1 MNNFKTLLA
10 ISLLL
15 SSAAVEATS
24 KASAPKTVEIKQ
36 NRAVVDVEKVAT
48 TANYFQ
54 QKQID
59 IKLKLDPEGK
69 SIEADTLAFQK
80 AIGDFKLKMSTMS
93 DTKKQEEGQ
102 KLGQME
108 QALKV
113 KQQAF
118 QAKAQS
124 ILAEVQKELIDMIG
138 KICEKLGFTEV
149 DHKQGKLYVH
159 KSLDKTDQIIAELNK
174 TTKAPK
180 KAKVA

>member
-1 MNNFKTLLA
+1 MNNFKKLLA

-15 SSAAVEATS
+15 SSVAVVAKDVAVRE
-24 KASAPKTVEIKQ
+24 K
-36 NRAVVDVEKVAT
+36 RAVVDVEKVAT
-48 TANYFQ
+48 TANYFKD
-54 QKQID
+54 KQIS

-80 AIGDFKLKMSTMS
+80 SIGDFQSKMSTMS
-93 DTKKQEEGQ
+93 DSKKQEEGQ
-102 KLGQME
+102 KLAQME
-108 QALKV
+108 QALKA

-118 QAKAQS
+118 QSKAQT
-124 ILAEVQKELIDMIG
+124 ILAEVQKELIDMVG

-174 TTKAPK
+174 TTQSAAKP
-180 KAKVA
+180 KVA